1 MGRRPHSDFR
11 FQQICHL
18 ISVICHLS
26 SVVCHL
32 SSVFCHQALFMVPK
46 VKSFTYYWL
55 PLIGY
60 CVFIYIQSSYPSPQ
74 RLPSFQ
80 FSDKLL
86 HFGAYAVMGVLFYR
100 AYQTLPVKNNFQLV
114 VLLSMISASLYGVS
128 DEIHQSFVPYRDG
141 SFWDVIADILGAVC
155 GVYVYHRWMK
165 GLLDRGRMTDD
176 R

>member
-1 MGRRPHSDFR
+1 
-11 FQQICHL
+11 
-18 ISVICHLS
+18 
-26 SVVCHL
+26 
-32 SSVFCHQALFMVPK
+32 MVPK

-55 PLIGY
+55 PLIAY
-60 CVFIYIQSSYPSPQ
+60 CVFIYIQSSYPSPE

-114 VLLSMISASLYGVS
+114 VLLSMISTSIYGVS

-141 SFWDVIADILGAVC
+141 SFLDVIADILGAVC
-155 GVYVYHRWMK
+155 GVYVYHRWMMAFRAEVRVLNAEVGMRKSEK
-165 GLLDRGRMTDD
+165 GKEN
-176 R
+176 